1 MINNIS
7 AIEQTQFT
15 KRPFSDEMAV
25 FISGVVDPFERSG
38 PHTGGSPQNVNYWA
52 TFGVTAGSLAR
63 STAITKIRA

>member
-52 TFGVTAGSLAR
+52 AF
-63 STAITKIRA
+63 